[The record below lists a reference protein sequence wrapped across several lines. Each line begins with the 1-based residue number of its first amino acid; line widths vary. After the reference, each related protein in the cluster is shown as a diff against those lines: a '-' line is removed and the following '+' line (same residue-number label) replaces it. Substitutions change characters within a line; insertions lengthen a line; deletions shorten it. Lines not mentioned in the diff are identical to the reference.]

1 MGFSRPTGRASDRTR
16 QQVLDAAEQLFAER
30 GFAGTSMRELAKA
43 SGVSQALIHHHFGRK
58 RDLYNAVKE
67 RVVQRF
73 LQMLGSEPAQDQ
85 PHAGASE
92 LWQWVTRLF
101 EFFRQHPR
109 LVRLLSWERLEG
121 STRLW
126 PAEQKLLEALQAL
139 GNELERRGALR
150 AGMDPLMLVAILEGL
165 VVSWWENRRWIAH
178 LFPGQRDAELDR
190 MFLDHVARLLQGGS
204 RA

>member
-1 MGFSRPTGRASDRTR
+1 MGLSRSTGRASDRTR

-67 RVVQRF
+67 RLVQRF

-85 PHAGASE
+85 PHPGASE